1 MTVPFTHHAFQVR
14 VFAVSFC
21 MMDAVCLRSLQTADP
36 GKGDD
41 VIQLKYSSH
50 FSFLSLKDIR
60 ENGDGHVVVFGV
72 QFSTSPASQPHRAP
86 PSGDGGERC
95 CCCLLENSLRH
106 TTTSVSIVV
115 FIVGAQSH
123 LVLFVIVCAIT
134 FHKARQGPHRADC
147 IAPACAQVKVL

>member
-1 MTVPFTHHAFQVR
+1 

-21 MMDAVCLRSLQTADP
+21 MMDAVCLRSLWTANP

-41 VIQLKYSSH
+41 VIQLKYGSH

-72 QFSTSPASQPHRAP
+72 PFSTSPASQPRRAP

-95 CCCLLENSLRH
+95 CCCLSENGLWRA
-106 TTTSVSIVV
+106 TTSVSIIV

-123 LVLFVIVCAIT
+123 LVLFVVVRAVT
-134 FHKARQGPHRADC
+134 LRKARQGPALCRSH
-147 IAPACAQVKVL
+147 CASVRMGQSS